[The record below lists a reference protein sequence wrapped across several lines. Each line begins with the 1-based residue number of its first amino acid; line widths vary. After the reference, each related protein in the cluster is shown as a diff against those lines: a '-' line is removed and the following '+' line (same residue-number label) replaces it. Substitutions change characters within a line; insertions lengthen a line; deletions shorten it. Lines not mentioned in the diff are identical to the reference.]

1 MSLPFELSWGI
12 DTVIKKL
19 RPGANFTLMGTTII
33 DWKDSENRPAPTW
46 EEINSELEKLHTTF
60 VQAK

>member
-12 DTVIKKL
+12 DAVIKKL

-33 DWKDSENRPAPTW
+33 DWKDPENRPVPTW

>member
-1 MSLPFELSWGI
+1 MSVPFELSWGI

-19 RPGANFTLMGTTII
+19 RPGANFILMGTTII
-33 DWKDSENRPAPTW
+33 DWKDSENRPVPTW